1 MELEPQFKELV
12 QELGHAI
19 NDSLAESPGI
29 ADVMGRIRASGYDL
43 FLVLEVTV
51 GFNRR
56 GPSEAGS
63 PEGPPKADSRETEF
77 QLTNQDTQFLR
88 ALRISFDETTRDVPP
103 KSG

>member
-1 MELEPQFKELV
+1 MELDAQFKQLV

-29 ADVMGRIRASGYDL
+29 AEVMGRIRAAGYDL

-51 GFNRR
+51 GFNRH
-56 GPSEAGS
+56 GPAEAGS
-63 PEGPPKADSRETEF
+63 PEEIPKPASSETEF

-88 ALRISFDETTRDVPP
+88 ALRISIDEESRNTPP
-103 KSG
+103 KAS